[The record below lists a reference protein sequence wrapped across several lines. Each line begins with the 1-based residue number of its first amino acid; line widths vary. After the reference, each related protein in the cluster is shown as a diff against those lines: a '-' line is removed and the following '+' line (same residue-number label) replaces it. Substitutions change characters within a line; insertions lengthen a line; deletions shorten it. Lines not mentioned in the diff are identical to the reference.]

1 MGLTGTEGVASSS
14 FWPLWVQSGL
24 AALTCAEPGAD
35 ASPPTEAPR
44 CQGVWRGAPSGSQ
57 LQRFAAVAHLFPPSR
72 AGTGRH
78 LRDLRFE
85 PPRSRRPQLTS
96 DGALGPPHR
105 GSGSARGRLQAP
117 PPTRQRVPGQCEAP
131 CLPAALGK
139 LRLAVAAAGRRTSR
153 AQRGTQRPARPQCSL
168 PGARRPLKPAPP
180 AHPDNAVPRAG
191 CETQGQ
197 PWVVGLQ
204 GPPERLCPATPGRA
218 PRELTLAPPAV
229 PAGSRF
235 QFCGRWGLD
244 SAGMRVPP
252 PSQPRRAA
260 GTGEGCPARGGQ
272 GGRGAG
278 A

>member
-96 DGALGPPHR
+96 DGALGPQHR

-139 LRLAVAAAGRRTSR
+139 LRLAVAASRLLPFPLVLGSSFAAAGAWTQRGCGFRLLLSLAERREPARAARPGAVKEDAGREPDGRRSAEGAARAGPQERAGRR
-153 AQRGTQRPARPQCSL
+153 
-168 PGARRPLKPAPP
+168 
-180 AHPDNAVPRAG
+180 V
-191 CETQGQ
+191 
-197 PWVVGLQ
+197 
-204 GPPERLCPATPGRA
+204 
-218 PRELTLAPPAV
+218 
-229 PAGSRF
+229 
-235 QFCGRWGLD
+235 
-244 SAGMRVPP
+244 
-252 PSQPRRAA
+252 
-260 GTGEGCPARGGQ
+260 
-272 GGRGAG
+272 
-278 A
+278 